1 MKEYKKPDLEA
12 ERKARQEA
20 EARIK
25 QLEFDNQRKEELIL
39 QTNSDLAAF
48 MDYYFSQQPSN

>member
-12 ERKARQEA
+12 ERKAHQEA

-48 MDYYFSQQPSN
+48 MDYYFSQQP